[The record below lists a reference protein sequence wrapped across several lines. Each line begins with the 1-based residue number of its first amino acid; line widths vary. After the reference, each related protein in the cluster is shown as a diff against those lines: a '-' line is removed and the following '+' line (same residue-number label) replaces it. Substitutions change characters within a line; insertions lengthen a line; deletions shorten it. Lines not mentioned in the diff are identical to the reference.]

1 MGKKLRDMTRQEQ
14 AAYFKSKDFCG
25 EELKIVMDVISYGI
39 NADYLKLFEDTT
51 LSAETM
57 ENMFIAMKEDYG
69 VEAASFL
76 STIHQ
81 GETGRIILEALKSG
95 IPLHALKETYQKD
108 MLPIELREKVL
119 PLMQER
125 ELLPEKFGEKMQFIT
140 EAVRELKESLS
151 RQNSFI
157 EDLKKSME
165 EKPDIFSEPQKGA
178 AAEAETEAG
187 ADMAADAYY
196 LELEEQ
202 FRQAREDAE
211 RLLEER
217 EETNKRLKDLEAENR
232 HLHEQLLVQQSLVTE
247 LQEKQIT
254 YVQENKNMQRNQE
267 ITNGQRIES
276 CQLTADISPPGVN
289 SVKGGSR
296 ERQTI
301 FSTFHLPFARKKPGL
316 MEKLAGELDA
326 GQIAEIRLGIE
337 DGLSEDQLL
346 LLSNGTMDAEKI
358 RELRMTMKILNER
371 GQGR

>member
-1 MGKKLRDMTRQEQ
+1 MGKNLRDMTRQEQ

-25 EELKIVMDVISYGI
+25 EELKIVMDAISYGI
-39 NADYLKLFEDTT
+39 SADYLQLFEDTA
-51 LSAETM
+51 LPAEIM
-57 ENMFIAMKEDYG
+57 ENMFTAMKEDYG

-95 IPLHALKETYQKD
+95 IPLHELQRIYQKD
-108 MLPIELREKVL
+108 MLPIELREKIL
-119 PLMQER
+119 PPMQER

-140 EAVRELKESLS
+140 EAVRELKDSLS

-178 AAEAETEAG
+178 AAEAETEAD

-217 EETNKRLKDLEAENR
+217 EENSKRLRDLEAENKR
-232 HLHEQLLVQQSLVTE
+232 LHEQLVAQQSLVAE
-247 LQEKQIT
+247 LQEKKIR
-254 YVQENKNMQRNQE
+254 YVQENSNVQQNQE
-267 ITNGQRIES
+267 RTYQTVANAAQSEIRTI
-276 CQLTADISPPGVN
+276 
-289 SVKGGSR
+289 KGST
-296 ERQTI
+296 EKQNI
-301 FSTFHLPFARKKPGL
+301 FSTFHLPFTRKKPGL

-326 GQIAEIRLGIE
+326 GQIAEIRIGIG

-371 GQGR
+371 GQGK

>member
-1 MGKKLRDMTRQEQ
+1 MGKNLRDMTRQEQ

-25 EELKIVMDVISYGI
+25 EELKIVMDAINYGI
-39 NADYLKLFEDTT
+39 SADYLRLFEDTA
-51 LSAETM
+51 LPAETM
-57 ENMFIAMKEDYG
+57 ESMFTAMKEDYG
-69 VEAASFL
+69 VEAAAFL

-81 GETGRIILEALKSG
+81 GETGRIVLEALKSG
-95 IPLHALKETYQKD
+95 IPLHALKEIYQKD
-108 MLPIELREKVL
+108 MLPIELREKIL

-165 EKPDIFSEPQKGA
+165 EKPDIFSAAQKGA
-178 AAEAETEAG
+178 TVETVTEDD

-202 FRQAREDAE
+202 FRQAREDTE

-217 EETNKRLKDLEAENR
+217 EETNRRLRELERENKS
-232 HLHEQLLVQQSLVTE
+232 LHEQLKVQQSLVTE

-254 YVQENKNMQRNQE
+254 YVQENRNVQQNQKISSNYGTEASQE
-267 ITNGQRIES
+267 VRN
-276 CQLTADISPPGVN
+276 ADYPGGRT
-289 SVKGGSR
+289 VKSGSR
-296 ERQTI
+296 EKQNR
-301 FSTFHLPFARKKPGL
+301 FSFFRLPFTRKKPGL

-326 GQIAEIRLGIE
+326 GQIAELRLGIE
-337 DGLSEDQLL
+337 DGLNEDQLL

-371 GQGR
+371 GKGR

>member
-1 MGKKLRDMTRQEQ
+1 MGKNLRDMTRQEQ

-25 EELKIVMDVISYGI
+25 EELKIVMDAIAYGI
-39 NADYLKLFEDTT
+39 SADYLQLFEDTA
-51 LSAETM
+51 LPAETM
-57 ENMFIAMKEDYG
+57 ENMFTAMKEDYG
-69 VEAASFL
+69 VEVASFL
-76 STIHQ
+76 SAIHQ

-108 MLPIELREKVL
+108 MLPIDLREKIL

-217 EETNKRLKDLEAENR
+217 EETNRRLRELEGENKS
-232 HLHEQLLVQQSLVTE
+232 LHEQLLVQQSLVAE
-247 LQEKQIT
+247 LQEKQTRYI
-254 YVQENKNMQRNQE
+254 QENKNVQRNQE
-267 ITNGQRIES
+267 ITSGQGMRA
-276 CQLTADISPPGVN
+276 CHLTADISQPGVS
-289 SVKGGSR
+289 SVKKENGMK
-296 ERQTI
+296 QNI
-301 FSTFHLPFARKKPGL
+301 FSTLHLPFTRKKPGL

-337 DGLSEDQLL
+337 DGLGEDQLL

-371 GQGR
+371 GQGK

>member
-1 MGKKLRDMTRQEQ
+1 MGKNLKDMTRQEQ

-25 EELKIVMDVISYGI
+25 EELKIVMDAISYGI
-39 NADYLKLFEDTT
+39 SADYLQLFEDTT
-51 LSAETM
+51 LPAEIM
-57 ENMFIAMKEDYG
+57 ENMFTAMKEDYG

-95 IPLHALKETYQKD
+95 IPLHALKEIYQKD
-108 MLPIELREKVL
+108 MLPIELREKIL

-178 AAEAETEAG
+178 AVEADTEAG

-202 FRQAREDAE
+202 FRQAREDVE

-217 EETNKRLKDLEAENR
+217 KETNKRLRDLEAENK
-232 HLHEQLLVQQSLVTE
+232 HLHEQLVAQQSLVTE

-254 YVQENKNMQRNQE
+254 YVLENKNVQQNQE
-267 ITNGQRIES
+267 INNGQGMEAGWS
-276 CQLTADISPPGVN
+276 TANIGQPGVSTVEN
-289 SVKGGSR
+289 ESGIK
-296 ERQTI
+296 QNI
-301 FSTFHLPFARKKPGL
+301 FSSFHIPFTRKKPGL

-337 DGLSEDQLL
+337 DGISEDQLL

-358 RELRMTMKILNER
+358 REWRMTMKILNER

>member
-1 MGKKLRDMTRQEQ
+1 MGKNLRDMTRQEQ

-25 EELKIVMDVISYGI
+25 EELKIVMDAIAYGI
-39 NADYLKLFEDTT
+39 SADYLQLFEDTA
-51 LSAETM
+51 LPAETM
-57 ENMFIAMKEDYG
+57 ENMFTAMKEDYG
-69 VEAASFL
+69 VEVASFL
-76 STIHQ
+76 SAIHQ

-108 MLPIELREKVL
+108 MLPIDLREKIL

-178 AAEAETEAG
+178 AAEAETEAD

-202 FRQAREDAE
+202 FQQARKDAE

-217 EETNKRLKDLEAENR
+217 EETN
-232 HLHEQLLVQQSLVTE
+232 
-247 LQEKQIT
+247 
-254 YVQENKNMQRNQE
+254 M
-267 ITNGQRIES
+267 
-276 CQLTADISPPGVN
+276 
-289 SVKGGSR
+289 
-296 ERQTI
+296 
-301 FSTFHLPFARKKPGL
+301 
-316 MEKLAGELDA
+316 
-326 GQIAEIRLGIE
+326 
-337 DGLSEDQLL
+337 
-346 LLSNGTMDAEKI
+346 
-358 RELRMTMKILNER
+358 
-371 GQGR
+371 

>member
-1 MGKKLRDMTRQEQ
+1 MEKDLNDKLKQERLS
-14 AAYFKSKDFCG
+14 YFRSKEYRG
-25 EELKIVMDVISYGI
+25 EQLKVIMDAIDYGI
-39 NADYLKLFEDTT
+39 GTDYLQLFDDT
-51 LSAETM
+51 AIPAGIM
-57 ENMFIAMKEDYG
+57 KNMLTAMKEDYG
-69 VEAASFL
+69 VQEAAFL
-76 STIHQ
+76 SAVRQ
-81 GETGRIILEALKSG
+81 EESGRILLEALKSG
-95 IPLHALKETYQKD
+95 VILPELQAAYRD
-108 MLPIELREKVL
+108 GMFPIELREKIL
-119 PLMQER
+119 PLMQGR
-125 ELLPEKFGEKMQFIT
+125 EAIPEKIGEKMEFIT
-140 EAVRELKESLS
+140 EAVRELKESFS

-217 EETNKRLKDLEAENR
+217 EETNRRLRELEGENKS
-232 HLHEQLLVQQSLVTE
+232 LHEQLLVQQSLVAE
-247 LQEKQIT
+247 LQEKQTRYI
-254 YVQENKNMQRNQE
+254 QENKNVQRNQE
-267 ITNGQRIES
+267 ITSGQGMRA
-276 CQLTADISPPGVN
+276 CHLTADISPSGMN
-289 SVKGGSR
+289 SVKSGSR
-296 ERQTI
+296 ERQNI
-301 FSTFHLPFARKKPGL
+301 FNNFHLPFTRKKPGL

-337 DGLSEDQLL
+337 DGLGEDQLL

>member
-1 MGKKLRDMTRQEQ
+1 MGKNLRDMTRQEQ

-25 EELKIVMDVISYGI
+25 EELKIVMDAISYGI
-39 NADYLKLFEDTT
+39 SADYLQLFEDTT
-51 LSAETM
+51 ISAETM
-57 ENMFIAMKEDYG
+57 ENMFTAMKEDYG
-69 VEAASFL
+69 VETVSFL

-95 IPLHALKETYQKD
+95 IPLHALKEAYQKD
-108 MLPIELREKVL
+108 MLPIELREKIL

-165 EKPDIFSEPQKGA
+165 EKPDIFSEPQKRA
-178 AAEAETEAG
+178 VTEAD

-217 EETNKRLKDLEAENR
+217 EETNRRLRELEGENKS
-232 HLHEQLLVQQSLVTE
+232 LYEQLRMQKSLVTE

-254 YVQENKNMQRNQE
+254 YVQENRNVQRNQE
-267 ITNGQRIES
+267 INSSQRMEACRSSVNIGHSGVSTIKNES
-276 CQLTADISPPGVN
+276 GMKQNILN
-289 SVKGGSR
+289 SFR
-296 ERQTI
+296 I
-301 FSTFHLPFARKKPGL
+301 PFTRKKPGL

-371 GQGR
+371 GQGK

>member
-25 EELKIVMDVISYGI
+25 EDLKIVMDAISYGI

-217 EETNKRLKDLEAENR
+217 EETNRRLRELEGENKS
-232 HLHEQLLVQQSLVTE
+232 LHEQLLVQQSLVAE
-247 LQEKQIT
+247 LQEKQTRYI
-254 YVQENKNMQRNQE
+254 QENKNVQRNQE
-267 ITNGQRIES
+267 ITSGQGMRA
-276 CQLTADISPPGVN
+276 CHLTADISPSGMN
-289 SVKGGSR
+289 SVKSGSR
-296 ERQTI
+296 ERQNI
-301 FSTFHLPFARKKPGL
+301 FNNFHLPFTRKKPGL

-337 DGLSEDQLL
+337 DGLGEDQLL